1 MSEPN
6 FYLLLFLILIS
17 GKIFAELAER
27 LGQPAVL
34 GELCAGIIL
43 GPSLLH
49 YIPCHENE
57 TGFYMIRDIAR
68 LGICVLLFRIGLET
82 SFTRM
87 AKVGLVS
94 ITTAAVGVICPFLL
108 AFVFCQ
114 LFKLALITTL
124 FIGTTLAA
132 TSVGLTARVFS
143 DLKKLDTKE
152 SQIIL
157 GAAIIDDVIG
167 LIILSIVSG
176 ISVSGFISFV
186 AIEKTML
193 FITGFFILA
202 FLLSWFIKPFFNLL
216 DKAKT
221 KGAIITISFCF
232 LLIMAYYANSVGM
245 ATISG
250 AFLAGMLLTRTKQ
263 LELIDEKTKPLVE
276 ILTPIF
282 FVVVGA
288 SVDLRALNPFN
299 SENRDALVLSV
310 ILIPIAIVGK
320 FVSGFSVWK
329 KEISKAVVG
338 VGMIPRGEV
347 ALVCA
352 QVGLSA
358 SILTQRTFS
367 ALVVTIIVTALVTP
381 PILRLVIKKQYQEM

>member
-1 MSEPN
+1 MSESN
-6 FYLLLFLILIS
+6 FYFLLFLILIS
-17 GKIFAELAER
+17 GKILAELAER

-34 GELCAGIIL
+34 GELCAGIVL
-43 GPSLLH
+43 GPSLFNC
-49 YIPCHENE
+49 IPCHENVP
-57 TGFYMIRDIAR
+57 GFYMIRDIAR

-82 SFTRM
+82 SFTKM
-87 AKVGLVS
+87 AKAGLVS
-94 ITTAAVGVICPFLL
+94 ITTAAVGVMCPFLL

-114 LFKLALITTL
+114 LFKLTLITTL

-132 TSVGLTARVFS
+132 TSVGLTARILS

-157 GAAIIDDVIG
+157 GAAVIDDVIG
-167 LIILSIVSG
+167 LIVLSIVSG
-176 ISVSGFISFV
+176 ISVSGSISFI
-186 AIEKTML
+186 AIEKTIL

-202 FLLSWFIKPFFNLL
+202 FLLSGFVKPLFNLL

-221 KGAIITISFCF
+221 RGAIITISFCF
-232 LLIMAYYANSVGM
+232 LLIMAYYANYIGM

-288 SVDLRALNPFN
+288 SVDLRVLNPFN
-299 SENRDALVLSV
+299 PENRDTLILCTL
-310 ILIPIAIVGK
+310 LIPIAIVGK

-329 KEISKAVVG
+329 KGISKAMIG

-352 QVGLSA
+352 QVGLS
-358 SILTQRTFS
+358 SSMLTQKTFS
-367 ALVVTIIVTALVTP
+367 ALVVTIILTALVTP
-381 PILRLVIKKQYQEM
+381 PLLKVTIKKTIL

>member
-1 MSEPN
+1 MSESN
-6 FYLLLFLILIS
+6 FYFLLFLILIS
-17 GKIFAELAER
+17 GKVLAELAER
-27 LGQPAVL
+27 LGLPAVL
-34 GELCAGIIL
+34 GELCAGIML
-43 GPSLLH
+43 GPSLFNC
-49 YIPCHENE
+49 IPYHENE
-57 TGFYMIRDIAR
+57 TGFYMIRDVAR

-82 SFTRM
+82 SFAKM
-87 AKVGLVS
+87 AKVGLIS
-94 ITTAAVGVICPFLL
+94 IVTATVGVICPFMLS
-108 AFVFCQ
+108 FVFCQ
-114 LFKLALITTL
+114 LFGLTLSTTL
-124 FIGTTLAA
+124 FIGTTLTA

-143 DLKKLDTKE
+143 DLKRLDTKE

-167 LIILSIVSG
+167 LIVLSVVSG
-176 ISVSGFISFV
+176 ISVSGSISFI
-186 AIEKTML
+186 AIEKTIL
-193 FITGFFILA
+193 FITGFFIFS
-202 FLLSWFIKPFFNLL
+202 FLLSGFVKPLFNLL

-221 KGAIITISFCF
+221 RGVVITISFCF
-232 LLIMAYYANSVGM
+232 LLIMAYYANYIGM

-288 SVDLRALNPFN
+288 SVNLRILNPFN
-299 SENRDALVLSV
+299 PENRDTLVLCAF
-310 ILIPIAIVGK
+310 LIPIAIVGK

-329 KEISKAVVG
+329 KGINKAMVG

-352 QVGLSA
+352 QVGLS
-358 SILTQRTFS
+358 SSVLTQKTFS
-367 ALVVTIIVTALVTP
+367 ALVVTIIATALVAP
-381 PILRLVIKKQYQEM
+381 PIIKFTIKKTIL